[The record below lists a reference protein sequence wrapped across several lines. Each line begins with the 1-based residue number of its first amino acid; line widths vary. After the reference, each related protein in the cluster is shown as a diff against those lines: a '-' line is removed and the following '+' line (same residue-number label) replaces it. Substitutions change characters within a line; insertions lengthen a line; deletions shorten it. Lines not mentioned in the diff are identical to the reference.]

1 MRLSRLVRP
10 GRFVLA
16 PILFLCAG
24 VLPAAQGDDAQG
36 DEAQVSVLDGV
47 YTPDQALRGEAIYQ
61 QECQSCHAAD
71 MAGGPAA
78 RGLLGLAFQF
88 LWKDKTLA
96 DLFAAMREKMP
107 PGSPGTLDD
116 QAYVDILAAI
126 LERNDFPAGEAEIK
140 ADPETLKSIVIRWE

>member
-1 MRLSRLVRP
+1 MLRLVLL
-10 GRFVLA
+10 LA
-16 PILFLCAG
+16 MFLYAG
-24 VLPAAQGDDAQG
+24 LPPDAIGEVAQG
-36 DEAQVSVLDGV
+36 SVLDGV
-47 YTPDQALRGEAIYQ
+47 YTSDQALRGEAIYQ

-96 DLFAAMREKMP
+96 DLYAAMREKMP

-116 QAYVDILAAI
+116 QAYIDILAAI
-126 LERNDFPAGEAEIK
+126 LQRNEFPAGEAEIE
-140 ADPETLKSIVIRWE
+140 ADPDTLKTIVIRWE